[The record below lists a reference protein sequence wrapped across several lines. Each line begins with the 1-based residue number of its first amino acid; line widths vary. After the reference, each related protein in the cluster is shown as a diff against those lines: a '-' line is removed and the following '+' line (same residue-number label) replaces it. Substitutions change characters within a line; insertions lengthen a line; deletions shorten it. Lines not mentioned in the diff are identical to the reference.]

1 MEEKISLV
9 NSEQNK
15 KIGIIEEKI
24 ANLDKNFNKFIQND
38 FVHLRRLVLY
48 LIGISITGIL
58 IPIFLKLYF

>member
-58 IPIFLKLYF
+58 IPVLLKLYF